1 MNHGKNGALLWVFW
15 GERPPQVQGM
25 SPTEIL
31 SRSQRH
37 FNEPKNVTH
46 NKLEQYVLA
55 TTQTNY
61 KMYYRYTEKRL
72 ALGTTR

>member
-1 MNHGKNGALLWVFW
+1 MFSTL
-15 GERPPQVQGM
+15 
-25 SPTEIL
+25 STTI

-37 FNEPKNVTH
+37 FKEPKNVTH

-61 KMYYRYTEKRL
+61 KMYYTEKRL